1 MLQDVKAAET
11 AEARPRTRIQ
21 SVARAIRV
29 LRFVAERDE
38 GPASLTEIAAEI
50 GTPLPTAHHLVAT
63 LVDQGM
69 LARDSKRGYRLGT
82 TVGILGDAFR
92 REPAIPD
99 GLLVPLHKLSVA
111 TGENSFLTGWIEGEI
126 TLLRHQQ
133 GRFGFR
139 IPKVTPGFTA
149 FAHARAAGKLLM
161 AHLPRDEL
169 RRYLEI
175 HPLRPLTPR
184 TIVGRRAFDRELA
197 AIRANGFAMDDEE
210 FMDGVASVAAPVN
223 ADEVLYAY
231 AVAAPVER
239 FRANRERFIQAA
251 RSAARLAGE
260 APAEGGDDA
269 SRPRRSAENQVNP
282 T

>member
-1 MLQDVKAAET
+1 MLQDVKAAEL
-11 AEARPRTRIQ
+11 AEPRPRTRIQ
-21 SVARAIRV
+21 SVARAIHV

-63 LVDQGM
+63 LVDEGM
-69 LARDSKRGYRLGT
+69 LVRDPKRGYRLGT
-82 TVGILGDAFR
+82 TAGALGDAFR
-92 REPAIPD
+92 REPAVPD
-99 GLLVPLHKLSVA
+99 ALLIPLHKLSVA
-111 TGENSFLTGWIEGEI
+111 TGENSFLSGWVEGEI

-149 FAHARAAGKLLM
+149 FAHARAAGKLLL
-161 AHLPRDEL
+161 AHLPKPEL
-169 RRYLEI
+169 RHFLDT

-184 TIVGRRAFDRELA
+184 TIAGRRAFDRELA
-197 AIRANGFAMDDEE
+197 TIRASGFAVDDEE

-223 ADEVLYAY
+223 ADTKLFAY

-251 RSAARLAGE
+251 RSACRLAE
-260 APAEGGDDA
+260 AALSEDVDGGDD
-269 SRPRRSAENQVNP
+269 STS
-282 T
+282 